1 MLIFQTKVV
10 KDSTV
15 ATLTDLEIFTVYC
28 VQLFIQ
34 FEHEDGNK
42 TAPSDT
48 LGPLCH
54 KTEAG
59 GRLNICN
66 K

>member
-10 KDSTV
+10 TDRTV
-15 ATLTDLEIFTVYC
+15 ATLTDLETFTVYC

-34 FEHEDGNK
+34 FEDGDGNK
-42 TAPSDT
+42 TAPSET
-48 LGPLCH
+48 LGPLCR
-54 KTEAG
+54 KTDAG

-66 K
+66 E